1 MPVTKYQY
9 DIATQTTNGKVYIPQ
24 LTYEI
29 DNDVAIAIKVDAD
42 RGMDANVEPGKLDI
56 YMADALTAPQ
66 EAALTAA
73 VLAHLGYGINAQ
85 MKGTLPL
92 VQLERSIISDVPWEV
107 VEGVVTTPSFFN
119 PDMAQFISRII
130 GEHKGDGGQLCL
142 TESVEGAIPVGE
154 EKIVPVFDFP
164 DVGATW
170 TRFRIDSNIPPRD
183 GLRNIYETK
192 SRLNGAASLSLRY
205 MTISMITIEVV

>member
-9 DIATQTTNGKVYIPQ
+9 DIATQTANGKVYITQ

-29 DNDVAIAIKVDAD
+29 DNDVAIVIKVDAA
-42 RGMDANVEPGKLDI
+42 RGMDTNVEFGKLDI
-56 YMADALTAPQ
+56 YMADLLTAPQ

-73 VLAHLGYGINAQ
+73 VLAHQGYGINAT

-92 VQLERSIISDVPWEV
+92 VQLERAILSDVPWEV
-107 VEGVVTTPSFFN
+107 VEGVVTTPSFFDPN
-119 PDMAQFISRII
+119 MTQIISRII
-130 GEHKGDGGQLCL
+130 GEHKGDGGQLSL
-142 TESVEGAIPVGE
+142 IERVNGAVPEEE

-164 DVGATW
+164 NVGATW
-170 TRFRIDSNIPPRD
+170 TRFKVDSTIPPRD

-192 SRLNGAASLSLRY
+192 ARLNGAASLSFRY
-205 MTISMITIEVV
+205 MTISMIVVRVM